1 MPVSLTLRDS
11 EILDALVHRVRVFS
25 LEQIARTW
33 WAESCEPKRP
43 AAARLALLEEEGL
56 VSSYSAM
63 AHPELPLAAPIIR
76 WRPGDFAPEFGAAS
90 YQIQR
95 RWNQPFSSCT
105 CFIATKRAGTLLGG
119 CGGRRSR
126 TSEQTHDIHM
136 AAVFLQYRSATPH
149 LARKWSSEAVN
160 LRSRADRRE
169 KLPDAIVSDGRSKR
183 IVEFGGAYAKGKLA
197 SFHAYC
203 ADKHTAYEVW

>member
-1 MPVSLTLRDS
+1 MPVSLTHRDS

-25 LEQIARTW
+25 LEQLGRTW
-33 WAESCEPKRP
+33 WPDSREPKRP
-43 AAARLALLEEEGL
+43 AASRLSLLEEEGL

-63 AHPELPLAAPIIR
+63 AHPELPLTIPIIR
-76 WRPGDFAPEFGAAS
+76 WMPGDYAPEFGAAS
-90 YQIQR
+90 YQMRR
-95 RWNQPFSSCT
+95 RWTQPFSTCT

-136 AAVFLQYRSATPH
+136 AAVFLQYRLSTPH
-149 LARKWSSEAVN
+149 LARKWSSEALI

-169 KLPDAIVSDGRSKR
+169 KLPDAIVNDGRSKR
-183 IVEFGGAYAKGKLA
+183 IVEFGGAYGKEKLVD
-197 SFHAYC
+197 FHAYC
-203 ADKHTAYEVW
+203 VDQRMAYEVW